1 MKYEGLQDR
10 IKPARTATSLLA
22 GIRNA
27 DTGEPEQVT
36 TWTIA
41 ASVLMAAL
49 QRRKGSDGLPVL
61 RLKGGAYLEW
71 SLHPAARATQDVDT
85 FFTEEADRFQEFLQD
100 TLVQPL
106 GDFSFI
112 LKARTGEIDVAVA
125 ATNPRR
131 HEIQVVFAKKLLRKV
146 VLEVS
151 FSEGDLATSADEVP
165 APRLEP
171 FGVPTPVHTLVSISP
186 EYQIAQKMHACTGPG
201 HEERERD
208 VLDILLLKRNIFDNG
223 RETSEVNRACLD
235 IFDTRALNG
244 AKNGLKTKAWP
255 TEIAV
260 HASWGTGFAQLAQ
273 SLGMDADLHEAVS
286 EINGWLRDLRK

>member
-10 IKPARTATSLLA
+10 TRPAKTATSLLA
-22 GIRNA
+22 GIRNV

-49 QRRKGSDGLPVL
+49 QRQKGTDGRPVL

-71 SLHPAARATQDVDT
+71 LLHPSARATQDIDT
-85 FFTEEADRFQEFLQD
+85 VFTEEADRFQTFLQD
-100 TLVQPL
+100 AVAQPL

-112 LKARTGEIDVAVA
+112 LKARAGEIDVPVA
-125 ATNPRR
+125 AVNPRR
-131 HEIQVVFAKKLLRKV
+131 HEIQVVFARKLLRKV

-151 FSEGDLATSADEVP
+151 FSEGGLADSADEVL

-171 FGVPTPVHTLVSISP
+171 FGVPTPSHTIASISP

-201 HEERERD
+201 HEDRERD
-208 VLDILLLKRNIFDNG
+208 VLDILLLKRNVFDSG
-223 RETSEVNRACLD
+223 RDTSDVNQACLD
-235 IFDTRALNG
+235 IFEVRALNAG
-244 AKNGLKTKAWP
+244 KAGLQTKSWP
-255 TEIAV
+255 TKIAA
-260 HASWGTGFAQLAQ
+260 HHNWGAGFAHLAE
-273 SLGMDADLHEAVS
+273 SLGVDIDLQAAIS
-286 EINGWLRDLRK
+286 EINDWLSDLRS